1 PLMTSFISLEVTM
14 GFYQLT
20 GRVFPTYGHT
30 WCLTPRL
37 SAVRGTS
44 IVAQPKL
51 YVDLITTLYRL
62 GFYAERFAT
71 HINSAA
77 G

>member
-1 PLMTSFISLEVTM
+1 MKSRVAGGCPL
-14 GFYQLT
+14 Y
-20 GRVFPTYGHT
+20 P
-30 WCLTPRL
+30 TPRL

-51 YVDLITTLYRL
+51 YEDLIITLSRL

-71 HINSAA
+71 YINSAA